1 MKKFLFSFVACL
13 MIGSCQQPSD
23 NNPDNIFNL
32 EVREKQNAKDS
43 IPLDEDIESI
53 QYIPLETNESCFI
66 SNALDLQ
73 ISDQYIFVYNGKTEQ
88 ILQFSRTG
96 KFIKQIGRSGNG
108 PGEFSSILN
117 IAIDNSRKELYIF
130 QYSAPP
136 VVYSLDGSFL
146 HSDTIRATNMFALNN
161 GYRVLKGLTM
171 APVKYAPWM
180 AALQNAKQETVD
192 SIIPYSTSWINE
204 FCFMENIV
212 FSPSVNQSVLTFTE
226 CNDTVFRISQ
236 QGIKPVCVL
245 KRNNSHNYHKNIA
258 DIRQLQN
265 HPAENTD
272 IQLIDMFETDHF
284 LYFRFI
290 GNDYFIQRISKKD
303 GTLLSHKVKK
313 EFLDASVRIPGEN
326 VIGLEN
332 NFDGGVAFWPEFY
345 VDSQTRAQIVTAENI
360 SRLKSKSLLKNPPME
375 LKAMDEYDNPI
386 IILYKFK
393 SEYK

>member
-32 EVREKQNAKDS
+32 EVREKQNAEDS

-146 HSDTIRATNMFALNN
+146 HSDTIRATNMFALDN

-171 APVKYAPWM
+171 APVKYAPGWQPCRM
-180 AALQNAKQETVD
+180 Q
-192 SIIPYSTSWINE
+192 
-204 FCFMENIV
+204 
-212 FSPSVNQSVLTFTE
+212 
-226 CNDTVFRISQ
+226 
-236 QGIKPVCVL
+236 
-245 KRNNSHNYHKNIA
+245 
-258 DIRQLQN
+258 
-265 HPAENTD
+265 
-272 IQLIDMFETDHF
+272 
-284 LYFRFI
+284 
-290 GNDYFIQRISKKD
+290 SKKLLTPSFP
-303 GTLLSHKVKK
+303 TLH
-313 EFLDASVRIPGEN
+313 RG
-326 VIGLEN
+326 
-332 NFDGGVAFWPEFY
+332 
-345 VDSQTRAQIVTAENI
+345 
-360 SRLKSKSLLKNPPME
+360 
-375 LKAMDEYDNPI
+375 
-386 IILYKFK
+386 
-393 SEYK
+393 

>member
-1 MKKFLFSFVACL
+1 

-32 EVREKQNAKDS
+32 EVREKQNAEDS

-146 HSDTIRATNMFALNN
+146 HSDTIRATNMFALDN

-171 APVKYAPWM
+171 APVKYAPGWQPCRM
-180 AALQNAKQETVD
+180 Q
-192 SIIPYSTSWINE
+192 
-204 FCFMENIV
+204 
-212 FSPSVNQSVLTFTE
+212 
-226 CNDTVFRISQ
+226 
-236 QGIKPVCVL
+236 
-245 KRNNSHNYHKNIA
+245 
-258 DIRQLQN
+258 
-265 HPAENTD
+265 
-272 IQLIDMFETDHF
+272 
-284 LYFRFI
+284 
-290 GNDYFIQRISKKD
+290 SKKLLTPSFP
-303 GTLLSHKVKK
+303 TLH
-313 EFLDASVRIPGEN
+313 RG
-326 VIGLEN
+326 
-332 NFDGGVAFWPEFY
+332 
-345 VDSQTRAQIVTAENI
+345 
-360 SRLKSKSLLKNPPME
+360 
-375 LKAMDEYDNPI
+375 
-386 IILYKFK
+386 
-393 SEYK
+393 